1 VKGHLRE
8 ISTRVAAVVV
18 PVVIAGFLLPACS
31 TIPSTFLARVPTSG
45 PIKQGEEIGG
55 FQDDQVIRVIARPPR
70 PGMTQLQVVQGF
82 IDASAS
88 FDGDHQ
94 VARQYLTAEA
104 SRAWD
109 TSAGVHIYQS
119 VLSLTDVGSTV
130 RAVGPTAGEI
140 SPIGRMTLA
149 EPGTNV
155 SETFLLVRDDGEWRI
170 RQAPPGLLLSQSDVD
185 RSFRSYPIYFFNPS
199 FESLVPDPRMI
210 PLSAAG
216 TATTLARALLSGP
229 SDWLQ
234 PAVRTAFATGV
245 KLRIDAVPVDG
256 GVAHVDLTANA
267 LDADDK
273 TRQAMSQQI
282 VWTLGQLPGVF
293 FVDVTAGGQPFVVP
307 GIGNPTPRGSWP
319 TWNPNLLP
327 AQTYA
332 YASRRSGVVSLVA
345 NSEVPVD
352 GAAGTGDIRLT
363 QIAVAADHQ
372 SLAGI
377 DAKGAVWRSRLIPES
392 ALIRIRAEGTPT
404 AIAYGPGSAVWI
416 TDGTVTAVAPDGTP
430 QSVDVL
436 GLPKRAR
443 LVKVLPSRDG
453 TRAVVLF
460 RRGGRV
466 NMVLSRIVPAMGSAG
481 AIQVDQPQLIE
492 TSLVDVADVAWANAD
507 SLAVLGSQTV
517 GSVQVVLVDVATG
530 STIAQGAPDQATQ
543 IAAASGFPTLVAS
556 ANGLVYQFVGGA
568 WRERIR
574 AASPAYPG

>member
-1 VKGHLRE
+1 MKAQLRV
-8 ISTRVAAVVV
+8 ISTRVPPVVV
-18 PVVIAGFLLPACS
+18 SVIMAGLVLSGCS

-88 FDGDHQ
+88 FDGDHE
-94 VARQYLTAEA
+94 VARQYLTSEA

-109 TSAGVHIYQS
+109 TNAGVQIYQS
-119 VLSLTDVGSTV
+119 VLTLTDVGSTV
-130 RAVGPTAGEI
+130 RATGPAAGAI
-140 SPIGRMTLA
+140 SSISRLTLA

-155 SETFLLVRDDGEWRI
+155 AETFLLVRDAGEWRI

-199 FESLVPDPRMI
+199 FDSLVPDPRMI

-216 TATTLARALLSGP
+216 TATTLARALLNGP

-234 PAVRTAFATGV
+234 PSVRTAFAAGV

-267 LDADDK
+267 LRADDK
-273 TRQAMSQQI
+273 TRQAMSQQL
-282 VWTLGQLPGVF
+282 VWTLGQLPGVLF
-293 FVDVTAGGQPFVVP
+293 IDVTAGGQPFVVP

-319 TWNPNLLP
+319 TSNPNLLP

-332 YASRRSGVVSLVA
+332 YVSRKSGVVTLVA

-352 GAAGTGDIRLT
+352 GAAGTGDLRLT
-363 QIAVAADHQ
+363 QIAVAPDHG

-377 DAKGAVWRSRLIPES
+377 DAKGAVWRSRLIPEA
-392 ALIRIRAEGTPT
+392 ALIRIRDEGTPS
-404 AIAYGPGSAVWI
+404 AIAYGPGGAVWI
-416 TDGTVTAVAPDGTP
+416 TDGTVTAVAPDGISQP
-430 QSVDVL
+430 VVVS

-466 NMVLSRIVPAMGSAG
+466 SMVLSRIVPAAGSAL
-481 AIQVDQPQLIE
+481 AIQVEQPQLIE
-492 TSLVDVADVAWANAD
+492 TSLVDVVDVAWANSD

-517 GSVQVVLVDVATG
+517 GSVQVLLLDVATG

-543 IAAASGFPTLVAS
+543 IAAASGYPTLVGS
-556 ANGLVYQFVGGA
+556 ANGLVYQFVGGE

>member
-1 VKGHLRE
+1 
-8 ISTRVAAVVV
+8 
-18 PVVIAGFLLPACS
+18 
-31 TIPSTFLARVPTSG
+31 
-45 PIKQGEEIGG
+45 
-55 FQDDQVIRVIARPPR
+55 
-70 PGMTQLQVVQGF
+70 
-82 IDASAS
+82 
-88 FDGDHQ
+88 
-94 VARQYLTAEA
+94 
-104 SRAWD
+104 
-109 TSAGVHIYQS
+109 
-119 VLSLTDVGSTV
+119 
-130 RAVGPTAGEI
+130 
-140 SPIGRMTLA
+140 
-149 EPGTNV
+149 
-155 SETFLLVRDDGEWRI
+155 
-170 RQAPPGLLLSQSDVD
+170 
-185 RSFRSYPIYFFNPS
+185 
-199 FESLVPDPRMI
+199 
-210 PLSAAG
+210 
-216 TATTLARALLSGP
+216 
-229 SDWLQ
+229 
-234 PAVRTAFATGV
+234 
-245 KLRIDAVPVDG
+245 
-256 GVAHVDLTANA
+256 
-267 LDADDK
+267 
-273 TRQAMSQQI
+273 
-282 VWTLGQLPGVF
+282 
-293 FVDVTAGGQPFVVP
+293 
-307 GIGNPTPRGSWP
+307 
-319 TWNPNLLP
+319 
-327 AQTYA
+327 
-332 YASRRSGVVSLVA
+332 
-345 NSEVPVD
+345 VD

-392 ALIRIRAEGTPT
+392 ALIRIRAKGTPT
-404 AIAYGPGSAVWI
+404 AIAYGPGNAVWI

>member
-1 VKGHLRE
+1 M
-8 ISTRVAAVVV
+8 TRHRPRILTVVI
-18 PVVIAGFLLPACS
+18 PVVIPMVVAGLLVSACS

-88 FDGDHQ
+88 FDGDHG

-109 TSAGVHIYQS
+109 TSAGVQIYQS

-130 RAVGPTAGEI
+130 RAMGPAAGAI
-140 SPIGRMTLA
+140 SSIGRLTLT

-155 SETFLLVRDDGEWRI
+155 SETFVLVRSDGEWRI

-210 PLSAAG
+210 PVSAAG
-216 TATTLARALLSGP
+216 TATTLARALLNGP

-234 PAVRTAFATGV
+234 PSVRTAFAAGV
-245 KLRIDAVPVDG
+245 KLRIDAVPVDA
-256 GVAHVDLTANA
+256 GVAHLDLTANA
-267 LDADDK
+267 LGADDK
-273 TRQAMSQQI
+273 TRQAMSRQL

-293 FVDVTAGGQPFVVP
+293 FSDLTSGGQPFVVP

-319 TWNPNLLP
+319 TSNPNLLP
-327 AQTYA
+327 PQTYA
-332 YASRRSGVVSLVA
+332 YVSRRSGVVTLVA

-352 GAAGTGDIRLT
+352 GAAGTGDITLT
-363 QIAVAADHQ
+363 QITVAADHQ

-377 DAKGAVWRSRLIPES
+377 DANGAVWRSRLIPES
-392 ALIRIRAEGTPT
+392 ALIRIRAEGTPS
-404 AIAYGPGSAVWI
+404 AIAYGPGGAVWI
-416 TDGTVTAVAPDGTP
+416 TDGTVTAVAPDGTAQP
-430 QSVDVL
+430 VVVS
-436 GLPKRAR
+436 GLPKRAK

-466 NMVLSRIVPAMGSAG
+466 SMVLSRIVPSAGSA
-481 AIQVDQPQLIE
+481 AAVQVEQPQLIE
-492 TSLVDVADVAWANAD
+492 ASLVDVVDVAWANSD

-517 GSVQVVLVDVATG
+517 GSIQVFVLDVATG
-530 STIAQGAPDQATQ
+530 LTIAQGAPDQATQ
-543 IAAASGFPTLVAS
+543 IAAASGFPTLVA
-556 ANGLVYQFVGGA
+556 ATNGLVYQFVGGE
-568 WRERIR
+568 WRVRIR
-574 AASPAYPG
+574 AVSPAYPG